1 MYSTVLLFLSG
12 SDLMVIMFIA
22 LLLFGGEKLPE
33 LARGLGKGIRDFK
46 DASEGVK
53 REINNQINSYEEKKA
68 EETAVNS
75 TPATPAALP
84 LQTESSGPAEE
95 HTTSTPATTEEIQNH
110 DSPNPIEA
118 TYGGVANTMP
128 FAENNTQ
135 GSHLHETPLS
145 TPGEIKE
152 TNTEPVKTTHE

>member
-84 LQTESSGPAEE
+84 PAEE
-95 HTTSTPATTEEIQNH
+95 HTASSQAATEEIQNH

-128 FAENNTQ
+128 FAENSDIAP
-135 GSHLHETPLS
+135 GSHVHETP
-145 TPGEIKE
+145 PGPFGPAKE
-152 TNTEPVKTTHE
+152 TDTEPVKTTHE

>member
-1 MYSTVLLFLSG
+1 MYSSVLLFFSG

-68 EETAVNS
+68 EETTANS
-75 TPATPAALP
+75 APVTTQPALP
-84 LQTESSGPAEE
+84 PAEE
-95 HTTSTPATTEEIQNH
+95 HVASATGNTEETH
-110 DSPNPIEA
+110 A
-118 TYGGVANTMP
+118 GVANTMP
-128 FAENNTQ
+128 FAENNNITSEQ
-135 GSHLHETPLS
+135 HASETPLNPHEES
-145 TPGEIKE
+145 TEASA
-152 TNTEPVKTTHE
+152 EPVKTTHE

>member
-1 MYSTVLLFLSG
+1 MYSSVLLFFSG

-68 EETAVNS
+68 EETAAN
-75 TPATPAALP
+75 ATPVTPQAALP
-84 LQTESSGPAEE
+84 PAEE
-95 HTTSTPATTEEIQNH
+95 HITSGTTVDTEETH
-110 DSPNPIEA
+110 S
-118 TYGGVANTMP
+118 GVANTMP
-128 FAENNTQ
+128 FAESNNITADR
-135 GSHLHETPLS
+135 HPHETPLN
-145 TPGEIKE
+145 PQGEPTE
-152 TNTEPVKTTHE
+152 ASAEPVKTTHE